1 MKNLLKY
8 IFLGLAVSFLA
19 GCGDSGSKKWRLDN
33 KELTA
38 DEVANLKIAIAFRDE
53 IIQKNEWAKLNGDF
67 WSDILVFFPEE
78 AKRCRELKGF
88 EKFDGSNWANLLAE
102 EPRFEKDC
110 EKNRGWE
117 AISPKDWIK
126 LLKKQPN
133 YLSKAKQL
141 NAFER
146 IYSRELVRC
155 DFFRKFTSIEG
166 MRCVERLEDVES
178 QRLGYVVKKQ
188 SR

>member
-88 EKFDGSNWANLLAE
+88 EKFDGSNWAISW
-102 EPRFEKDC
+102 R
-110 EKNRGWE
+110 KNRV
-117 AISPKDWIK
+117 
-126 LLKKQPN
+126 LKKIAKKIADGKRYPQRIG
-133 YLSKAKQL
+133 LS
-141 NAFER
+141 
-146 IYSRELVRC
+146 Y
-155 DFFRKFTSIEG
+155 
-166 MRCVERLEDVES
+166 
-178 QRLGYVVKKQ
+178 
-188 SR
+188 